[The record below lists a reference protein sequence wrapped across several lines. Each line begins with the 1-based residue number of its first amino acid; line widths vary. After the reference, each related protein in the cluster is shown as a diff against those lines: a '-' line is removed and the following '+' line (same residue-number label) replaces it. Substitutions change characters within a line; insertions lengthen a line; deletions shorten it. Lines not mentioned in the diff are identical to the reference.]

1 MFKDKKLLVTGGT
14 GSIGSS
20 ICNYFSNN
28 GCEDIYS
35 TTTNLDKVKL
45 SQDYIKFKELNLNKI
60 ENYNLDKLFDFDIDY
75 LVLNAGLNRDNI
87 FLRMSSDD
95 WNSVINVNLNSSFH
109 LLKYFTKKMVKK
121 KYGRVV
127 FISSVVA
134 HTGNPGQVNYTASKA
149 AISGMVKSLALE
161 LSTRNITVNSVAP
174 GFIKSN
180 MTDRLNNDQKNAIL
194 DRIPMSDIEER
205 VKKIVVEHLGVEE
218 TKIQSDS
225 KFIDD
230 LGADSLDTVELVMAF
245 EEEFGCEIPDDA
257 AEKIVTLKDAVTYL
271 SANSN

>member
-1 MFKDKKLLVTGGT
+1 MFNDKKLLVTGGT

-45 SQDYIKFKELNLNKI
+45 SQDRIKFKELNLNKI
-60 ENYNLDKLFDFDIDY
+60 ENYNLDELFDFDIDY

-87 FLRMSSDD
+87 FLRMSSED
-95 WNSVINVNLNSSFH
+95 WNNVINVNLNSSFH
-109 LLKYFTKKMVKK
+109 LLKHFTKKMVKK

-194 DRIPMSDIEER
+194 DRIPMKKLGYSDDIAKAVGFLCSENANY
-205 VKKIVVEHLGVEE
+205 ITG
-218 TKIQSDS
+218 Q
-225 KFIDD
+225 
-230 LGADSLDTVELVMAF
+230 
-245 EEEFGCEIPDDA
+245 
-257 AEKIVTLKDAVTYL
+257 TLHVNGGLAL
-271 SANSN
+271 I